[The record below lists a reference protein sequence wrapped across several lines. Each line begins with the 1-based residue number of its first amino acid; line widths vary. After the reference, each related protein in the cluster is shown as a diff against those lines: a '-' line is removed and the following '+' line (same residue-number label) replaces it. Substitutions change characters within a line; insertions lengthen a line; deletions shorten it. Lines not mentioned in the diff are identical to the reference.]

1 MQPEGAWHT
10 PHPSRTSPARNVP
23 LPSPRIPPT
32 GKPSPVLTTLPP
44 PPPPARVLL
53 RPGLLAAPGS
63 SLLPSKPPFPT
74 HHSSSQPL
82 TCPSAHSAPA
92 SGQEAGRNELS
103 RHRTHGPVC
112 QEKAWFTQRN
122 YQSCLFFLPEGPSVD
137 TTLNGPPHCQVQM
150 RCSVSAQG
158 EMRVLRGEIR
168 AQVSCVQSRVF
179 PIFAL
184 PSVGRNSEEGPERP
198 GGRPPGFQAAER
210 LSEGAERRAFRE
222 AFPPLA
228 LATTSDRA
236 LESPDIFGAESP
248 GPLSPSSWTTSFP
261 HPCSGPRGGE
271 VAVLPLV
278 YL

>member
-1 MQPEGAWHT
+1 MA
-10 PHPSRTSPARNVP
+10 HPSP
-23 LPSPRIPPT
+23 LAHFPCQKCAAP
-32 GKPSPVLTTLPP
+32 LTTHPTNWETQP
-44 PPPPARVLL
+44 CAHDAATPTPPARVLL